1 MVVSPPRSDSEREE
15 SVEITAMGGGGD
27 GLGRLADGQVV
38 FVRGALPDEQVRVEV
53 ACGRDFARGRMI
65 AIERGAP
72 DRVAPPCPAV
82 AEGCGGCD
90 WQHLRPEAQVRHKR
104 LMVVDALRRI
114 GKVVDAEFLVSA
126 DPPLPSVG
134 YRTTVR
140 VRTTADGRAGFR
152 AHSSHR
158 VVPIP
163 PSGCLIAHP
172 TLGASLQ
179 ERLPPNAEFQ
189 FRSSIATGR
198 VVRSEAETGPD
209 RTRAERTRATNTRR
223 GGPSVSEPL
232 MEVVAGASFQVSPA
246 SFFQTRPD
254 GAERLVQVVGDALTE
269 SLPDRRAGAQAA
281 NRLRTTLVDLYGG
294 VGLFSATIGRR
305 ADRVVLVERSSSA
318 VGDARRNLARLRQTG
333 TEVDIIEAD
342 VDHWRPSP
350 AFSGHVITIADP
362 ARGGLG
368 RAGVATIVAC
378 RGAKLVLIS
387 CDGASLGRDA
397 ALLIAHGYRLSGSTV
412 VDLFPHTPH
421 VEVVSVFDPVGSLPT

>member
-1 MVVSPPRSDSEREE
+1 M
-15 SVEITAMGGGGD
+15 
-27 GLGRLADGQVV
+27 
-38 FVRGALPDEQVRVEV
+38 
-53 ACGRDFARGRMI
+53 
-65 AIERGAP
+65 
-72 DRVAPPCPAV
+72 
-82 AEGCGGCD
+82 
-90 WQHLRPEAQVRHKR
+90 
-104 LMVVDALRRI
+104 
-114 GKVVDAEFLVSA
+114 
-126 DPPLPSVG
+126 
-134 YRTTVR
+134 
-140 VRTTADGRAGFR
+140 
-152 AHSSHR
+152 
-158 VVPIP
+158 
-163 PSGCLIAHP
+163 
-172 TLGASLQ
+172 
-179 ERLPPNAEFQ
+179 
-189 FRSSIATGR
+189 
-198 VVRSEAETGPD
+198 RSEAETGPD
-209 RTRAERTRATNTRR
+209 RIRGERTRAEGTLGEGTRATDTQR
-223 GGPSVSEPL
+223 GGPSVSEPI
-232 MEVVAGASFQVSPA
+232 MEVVAGSSFEVSPA

-269 SLPDRRAGAQAA
+269 SLPDRQAGAQAA

-378 RGAKLVLIS
+378 RASKLVLIS